1 MRTRRRL
8 FLLLAVPSLAVVAL
22 TMPAAA
28 AAVSET
34 PWPQYQ
40 GSAARTGDA
49 TVAPAPPYRVA
60 WTAATD
66 IGDASHAAGI
76 PAPVVANGDA
86 IVVGR
91 QSVDAVDVT
100 NGQTAWNAPR
110 SLGPSSPAAVVGST
124 VLFVE
129 GGGDE
134 SVSASNSA
142 SASASVTPSASAT
155 SAKSASSAIASPSAT
170 TTASTLVAI
179 DSSTQKRLWTVALS
193 DVSHTGVV
201 VAGGVAIVG
210 ADDGTVTAVDPVT
223 GKQAWSVDVGDH
235 VLAPMAADDTQVYV
249 CVRPE
254 SNGTAQLVALKL
266 ADGSE
271 AWRYQPTGSVVD
283 LGAPAVAADGGT
295 STVYLVSSDA
305 AVRAIGSD
313 GTQRWAVPLYS
324 ATSGSPPAVSSDG
337 VFVAD
342 QYGTVYAFDPTSGAE
357 RWRFATNHGAVG
369 APVVTATAVL
379 QPTNDGVVTALAPDS
394 GHRIWEGSVADS
406 ALFGLAAT
414 SDVIVAA
421 HTGSTPGLTALEA
434 DPSGTLTDVASPTS
448 ADPAGLALGWLA
460 ASVPLTVALVL
471 IGRSWAGRRSEPLL
485 APTGDDDVPV
495 DPWEADLVGDD
506 T

>member
-1 MRTRRRL
+1 LRIR
-8 FLLLAVPSLAVVAL
+8 LLLLVVPLLAGAASTTSV
-22 TMPAAA
+22 AAA
-28 AAVSET
+28 ATSDA

-40 GSAARTGDA
+40 GAASRAGDA
-49 TVAPAPPYRVA
+49 TAAPAPPYTVA
-60 WTAATD
+60 WSAATD

-100 NGQTAWNAPR
+100 DGQTAWSAPR
-110 SLGPSSPAAVVGST
+110 SLGPSSPAAVVGDT
-124 VLFVE
+124 VMFVE

-134 SVSASNSA
+134 SVSASNSPSTSPSTTPPA
-142 SASASVTPSASAT
+142 SASA
-155 SAKSASSAIASPSAT
+155 AKSASSAPSAIASPSAT
-170 TTASTLVAI
+170 TTTSTLVAI
-179 DSSTQKRLWTVALS
+179 DASTQKRLWTVALS

-210 ADDGTVTAVDPVT
+210 ADDGTVTAVDPAT
-223 GKQAWSVDVGDH
+223 GEQTWRVDVGDH
-235 VLAPMAADDTQVYV
+235 VLAPMAADDAQVYA

-271 AWRYQPTGSVVD
+271 VWRYQPSGSVVD
-283 LGAPAVAADGGT
+283 LGAPAVATDDAT

-313 GTQRWAVPLYS
+313 GAQRWAEPLYS
-324 ATSGSPPAVSSDG
+324 ATSGSPPAVSADG
-337 VFVAD
+337 VYVAD
-342 QYGTVYAFDPTSGAE
+342 QYGTVYAFDPSSGAE

-369 APVVTATAVL
+369 APVVTTTAVL
-379 QPTNDGVVTALAPDS
+379 QPTNDGVVTALAPDT

-406 ALFGLAAT
+406 ALFGLAVS
-414 SDVIVAA
+414 SDLVVAA
-421 HTGSTPGLTALEA
+421 HTGSTPGLIALEA
-434 DPSGTLTDVASPTS
+434 DPSGTLTDVESPTS
-448 ADPAGLALGWLA
+448 ADPAGLAVGWLA
-460 ASVPLTVALVL
+460 AAVPLAAALVL

-485 APTGDDDVPV
+485 APTHDDYLPV
-495 DPWEADLVGDD
+495 DPWEADLGDD
-506 T
+506 V

>member
-1 MRTRRRL
+1 MTP
-8 FLLLAVPSLAVVAL
+8 V
-22 TMPAAA
+22 AAA
-28 AAVSET
+28 ASTDA

-40 GSAARTGDA
+40 GSATRAGEA
-49 TVAPAPPYRVA
+49 TVAPAPPYSVA
-60 WTAATD
+60 WSAATD

-76 PAPVVANGDA
+76 PAPVVADGNA

-91 QSVDAVDVT
+91 QSVDAVDLSDGKV
-100 NGQTAWNAPR
+100 AWSAPR
-110 SLGPSSPAAVVGST
+110 SLGPSSPAAIVGAT

-134 SVSASNSA
+134 SVSASS
-142 SASASVTPSASAT
+142 SPSVSPSVTPTASSSPAR
-155 SAKSASSAIASPSAT
+155 SASSEPSAVASPSAT

-305 AVRAIGSD
+305 AVRAIGGD
-313 GTQRWAVPLYS
+313 GTQLWAEPLYT
-324 ATSGSPPAVSSDG
+324 ATSGSPPAVSTDT
-337 VFVAD
+337 VYVAD
-342 QYGTVYAFDPTSGAE
+342 QSGMVYAFDRTTGAE

-369 APVVTATAVL
+369 APVLTPTAVL
-379 QPTNDGVVTALAPDS
+379 QPMSDGAVTAIAPDS

-406 ALFGLAAT
+406 AVFGLAAT
-414 SDVIVAA
+414 SDLIVAA
-421 HTGSTPGLTALEA
+421 HTGSTPGIPALRA
-434 DPSGTLTDVASPTS
+434 DPSGALEDVASPTS
-448 ADPAGLALGWLA
+448 ADPAGLAVGWLA
-460 ASVPLTVALVL
+460 AAVPLTAALLL
-471 IGRSWAGRRSEPLL
+471 IGRSWDRGRGEPLL
-485 APTGDDDVPV
+485 APIDEEAVPV
-495 DPWEADLVGDD
+495 DPWESDLEDD
-506 T
+506 DL